1 MENSFNSAF
10 LALKIWIYP
19 NYCISLHSMMKTI
32 NTKKVIVFLR
42 SIPFLTLARRWE
54 SPFSA
59 PHSTTQRLMS
69 TSINPWWSAN
79 LWKILCH
86 NVQVRAL
93 EVPLRQWK
101 VSRLYSGGICWRHHR
116 CCRFVQYRW
125 YGEYGWKS
133 DLCNKPST
141 PYFILWRVCGW
152 PNRRCCHY

>member
-32 NTKKVIVFLR
+32 NTKKVIVILQ

-69 TSINPWWSAN
+69 TSINP
-79 LWKILCH
+79 
-86 NVQVRAL
+86 
-93 EVPLRQWK
+93 
-101 VSRLYSGGICWRHHR
+101 
-116 CCRFVQYRW
+116 
-125 YGEYGWKS
+125 
-133 DLCNKPST
+133 
-141 PYFILWRVCGW
+141 
-152 PNRRCCHY
+152 